1 MKRYRITS
9 REVWMVT
16 REVEACDSFNPCDL
30 FLEGEEVKRVFVKLD
45 EYTDENSTEEIQ
57 NEDTRN

>member
-16 REVEACDSFNPCDL
+16 REVEADDSFDPCDL
-30 FLEGEEVKRVFVKLD
+30 FLEGEEVKREFVKLD

-57 NEDTRN
+57 N